1 MASAADCNAG
11 SKIQE
16 AITVNVPDFDTA
28 PMRHHEWVL
37 ARIRGRHY
45 LGIARQDCPRF
56 GSGQLGSD
64 GGIAIGTLV
73 HRLTCPAAARG
84 IVLDRRASPAWAI
97 AVRLCRSR
105 RTRNSSAVGA
115 ATTSI
120 VSASTKRQ
128 PVDER
133 ILSTLTF
140 AERPTRACCCD
151 LVDGLRIPMSV
162 S

>member
-56 GSGQLGSD
+56 GSWQLGSD

-73 HRLTCPAAARG
+73 HRLLSLLLPVGFFLIDAHRRHGRLPFAYAGREGRATPPPSARRQRQ
-84 IVLDRRASPAWAI
+84 LYRQQPRASLWP
-97 AVRLCRSR
+97 RGSC
-105 RTRNSSAVGA
+105 
-115 ATTSI
+115 
-120 VSASTKRQ
+120 
-128 PVDER
+128 PH
-133 ILSTLTF
+133 
-140 AERPTRACCCD
+140 
-151 LVDGLRIPMSV
+151 
-162 S
+162 